1 MVGLY
6 IVLCQFN
13 TTKRYKMIVQINS
26 YQYSNISKLRIFT
39 VCMSY
44 GVHIDGSTC
53 CRFNCTTIIHVLCA
67 CELLRQLRHLTV
79 HGLFNTGLLPR
90 F

>member
-6 IVLCQFN
+6 IVLYQFN

-44 GVHIDGSTC
+44 GVILMVQLVVGLIAQPLYTC
-53 CRFNCTTIIHVLCA
+53 FVRVNY
-67 CELLRQLRHLTV
+67 
-79 HGLFNTGLLPR
+79 
-90 F
+90 